1 MFYDPLLVGIT
12 AFLVLIFLLAITV
25 PIGVAMMLCGVG
37 GLAMIIG
44 LVPSLSLFGTTV
56 MQSVVTYDLSIIPL
70 FILMGALAS
79 RSGLS
84 QELYDA
90 FNAWLG
96 GFRGGLALATVGA
109 CGAFA
114 AICGSS
120 VATAAT
126 MSKVALPEMK
136 KYRYSDSM
144 ATGSVAAGGIIGILI
159 PPSVIL
165 VLYGLLT
172 ESSIGDLF
180 IAGFLPGILT
190 IVVFMIVISIVTR
203 LHPESGP
210 AGEKSTW
217 KQKLNATL
225 KTWAITALFA
235 TVIGGIYFGVF
246 TPTEAAGV
254 GAFGALF
261 IAFSRKRLNREMM
274 KETLLET
281 GQTSAM
287 IFTILIGAITLNNLV
302 IFSGLANAL
311 ADFVSGLDMSPATVM
326 LIILL
331 MYLIMGCFLDAL
343 AMILLTVPIFY
354 PIVLDLGYDPIWFG
368 IIVVMVVELG
378 LITPP
383 IGMNVFVIKGMV
395 QSVPLVSIYKG
406 VLPFVIGQVV
416 LIIAVFLIPE
426 IALWLPE
433 TARAFRY

>member
-1 MFYDPLLVGIT
+1 MFYDPLFVGIT

-190 IVVFMIVISIVTR
+190 IIVFMIVISIVTR

-254 GAFGALF
+254 GAFGAFF

-433 TARAFRY
+433 TARAFR

>member
-190 IVVFMIVISIVTR
+190 IIVFMIVISIVTR

-395 QSVPLVSIYKG
+395 QSVPLVLIYKG

-433 TARAFRY
+433 AARAFR